1 MIQYHHTRSLRK
13 VGGKLRQNVSLLN
26 LILIITT
33 TVYSFSSMT
42 TAFFMLGSRS
52 LTWFL
57 ISAACYF
64 IPYALIVAQYTK
76 KYAQRSGSIY
86 DWLKDSLS
94 PKAAFV
100 TAFLWYCSY
109 FIWMIS
115 LFMKLLIPLSIL
127 LFGQDLTGKINW
139 LGVPPQAWLAFFAI
153 LAVFL
158 LTTLITRGFQT
169 ILSFLK
175 LSSYAMLGLLVLSL
189 LSNLTIILLQP
200 NQLAVN
206 LTQSLHAPS
215 FFAGTNEHF
224 LSQLPFFIFSITA
237 FGGLDTVASL
247 ADRTKN
253 SQTRFPKAIVY
264 SAGLIFLLYFGG
276 IILWSGAANLEQL
289 RNGDQMHLGNLMYG
303 LIGST
308 AHSLGRLFQLT
319 SSQSELLY
327 QVYIRYTAFT
337 MFAAYLSLLSSITY
351 GPLKSL
357 IQGTPKE
364 LWPQKWVLL
373 NKQQMPAKALWVQS
387 WLLALCIFVL
397 SLNHSFV
404 ADLFNQLTYM
414 TNVSR
419 ALPYF
424 IVAMSFPFFLKKGMV
439 QPQELLVQR
448 KQVNYG
454 LSFSVCACIFLAI
467 AFQVYEPLKVGNYL
481 NFLTLIVGPLLF
493 AGLAS
498 WIYQRFERK
507 QAI

>member
-1 MIQYHHTRSLRK
+1 MQK
-13 VGGKLRQNVSLLN
+13 NVSLPN

-33 TVYSFSSMT
+33 TVYSFSSMA

-52 LTWFL
+52 LIWFF

-115 LFMKLLIPLSIL
+115 LFMKLLIPLSLL
-127 LFGQDLTGKINW
+127 LFGQDLTGKIDW
-139 LGVPPQAWLAFFAI
+139 LGLPPQIWLAFFAV

-158 LTTLITRGFQT
+158 LTSLINRGFQT

-175 LSSYAMLGLLVLSL
+175 LSSYAMIGLLLLSL
-189 LSNLTIILLQP
+189 CSNLTLILLQP
-200 NQLAVN
+200 NQVAANIL
-206 LTQSLHAPS
+206 QSLHAPS

-247 ADRTKN
+247 ADRTKK
-253 SQTRFPKAIVY
+253 SRTRFPKAIVY

-276 IILWSGAANLEQL
+276 IILWSAAANLEQL
-289 RNGDQMHLGNLMYG
+289 RSGDQMHLGNLMYG

-308 AHSLGRLFQLT
+308 AHSLGEALQLN
-319 SSQSELLY
+319 SNQSQLLH
-327 QVYIRYTAFT
+327 QFYIRYTAFT
-337 MFAAYLSLLSSITY
+337 MFVSYISLLSSIIY

-364 LWPQKWVLL
+364 LWPQKLTRL

-387 WLLALCIFVL
+387 LLLAVCISVL
-397 SLNHSFV
+397 SMNHFFV

-424 IVAMSFPFFLKKGMV
+424 IVAMSFPFFLRKGMV
-439 QPQELLVQR
+439 QPDELLIRR
-448 KQVNYG
+448 KKINYT
-454 LSFSVCACIFLAI
+454 LSLSVCACIFLAI

-493 AGLAS
+493 GGLAS

-507 QAI
+507 QIA

>member
-1 MIQYHHTRSLRK
+1 MRK
-13 VGGKLRQNVSLLN
+13 NVSLPS

-52 LTWFL
+52 LLWFL

-127 LFGQDLTGKINW
+127 LFGQDLTGKIDW
-139 LGVPPQAWLAFFAI
+139 LGFPPQAWLAFFAI

-158 LTTLITRGFQT
+158 LTALITRGFQT

-175 LSSYAMLGLLVLSL
+175 LSSYAMIGLLLLSL
-189 LSNLTIILLQP
+189 VSNLTIIWQQP
-200 NQLAVN
+200 QLIAVN
-206 LTQSLHAPS
+206 LAQSLQAPS
-215 FFAGTNEHF
+215 FFAGTNERF

-247 ADRTKN
+247 ADRTKK

-276 IILWSGAANLEQL
+276 IILWSAAANLEQL
-289 RNGDQMHLGNLMYG
+289 RSGDPMHLGNLMYG

-308 AHSLGRLFQLT
+308 AHSLSQLFHL
-319 SSQSELLY
+319 SGSQSQLLY

-337 MFAAYLSLLSSITY
+337 MFVAYLSLLSSITY

-364 LWPQKWVLL
+364 LWPQKLVLL

-387 WLLALCIFVL
+387 LLLALCIFAL
-397 SLNHSFV
+397 AFNHSFV
-404 ADLFNQLTYM
+404 SDLFNQLTYM

-424 IVAMSFPFFLKKGMV
+424 IVAMSFPFFLQKGMV
-439 QPQELLVQR
+439 QPDELLLQR
-448 KQVNYG
+448 RKSNYT
-454 LSFSVCACIFLAI
+454 LSFSVCTCIFLAI
-467 AFQVYEPLKVGNYL
+467 AFQIYEPLKMGDYL
-481 NFLTLIVGPLLF
+481 NFLTLIVGPLIF
-493 AGLAS
+493 GGLAS
-498 WIYQRFERK
+498 WIYQRSERK
-507 QAI
+507 QIV

>member
-1 MIQYHHTRSLRK
+1 MRK
-13 VGGKLRQNVSLLN
+13 NVSMPS

-52 LTWFL
+52 LTWFF
-57 ISAACYF
+57 ISAAGYF
-64 IPYALIVAQYTK
+64 IPYSLIVAQYTK
-76 KYAQRSGSIY
+76 KYAHRAGSIY

-94 PKAAFV
+94 PKAAFI

-109 FIWMIS
+109 FIWMVS
-115 LFMKLLIPLSIL
+115 LFMKLMIPLSIL
-127 LFGQDLTGKINW
+127 LFGQDLTGKVTW
-139 LGVPPQAWLAFFAI
+139 LGVAPKVWLALFAI
-153 LAVFL
+153 LAVFG
-158 LTTLITRGFQT
+158 LTTSITRGFQT
-169 ILSFLK
+169 VLSFLK
-175 LSSYAMLGLLVLSL
+175 LSSYAMIGLLLLSL
-189 LSNLTIILLQP
+189 VSNLTIILLQP
-200 NQLAVN
+200 DQLITN
-206 LTQSLHAPS
+206 LAQSRQAPS

-224 LSQLPFFIFSITA
+224 WSQLPFFIFSITA

-247 ADRTKN
+247 ADRTKK

-264 SAGLIFLLYFGG
+264 SAGLILLLYFGG

-289 RNGDQMHLGNLMYG
+289 RRGDQMHLGNLMYG

-308 AHSLGRLFQLT
+308 AHSLGRALQLT
-319 SSQSELLY
+319 SSQSQLLY

-337 MFAAYLSLLSSITY
+337 MFTAYLSLLSSITY
-351 GPLKSL
+351 GPIKCL

-364 LWPQKWVLL
+364 LWPQKLIVL
-373 NKQQMPAKALWVQS
+373 NQQQMPAKALWMQS
-387 WLLALCIFVL
+387 WLLALCIFVI
-397 SLNHSFV
+397 SLNHSFA

-424 IVAMSFPFFLKKGMV
+424 IVAMSFPFFLQKGMV
-439 QPQELLVQR
+439 QPQELLIQQ
-448 KQVNYG
+448 KPINYG
-454 LSFSVCACIFLAI
+454 LSFSVCTCIFLAI
-467 AFQVYEPLKVGNYL
+467 GFQIYEPLKVGNYL

-498 WIYQRFERK
+498 WIYQRFER
-507 QAI
+507 QPTE